1 MLRRLAATLVLL
13 LVSAATAQ
21 PPGDFERPKRHFRVP
36 NPAGITPTQA
46 RSVYGR
52 IVEQMTAGYALSDLA
67 EAREYRRCTRYN
79 TAPYRSATHGERY
92 VNNDANPAARAYGRF
107 GKAGPMPPG
116 AVLAK
121 DSFTVT
127 ADGGVFSGPLFLM
140 EKLPPGTASDWRDW
154 RYVMVMPDGS
164 IFGDSRGDAPEAV
177 RFCADCHD
185 TAGATDGL
193 FFVPPRF
200 RRAPLLELRRGRARH
215 SRTRKAG

>member
-1 MLRRLAATLVLL
+1 MPSSLALTLVLL
-13 LVSAATAQ
+13 LVSAAAAQ
-21 PPGDFERPKRHFRVP
+21 SPEDLERPKRHFRVA
-36 NPAGITPTQA
+36 NPAGLDA
-46 RSVYGR
+46 DRALSVYER
-52 IVEQMTAGYALSDLA
+52 IVDKMLAGYALSGLA
-67 EAREYRRCTRYN
+67 EARDYRKWTRYN

-92 VNNDANPAARAYGRF
+92 VNNYASPAARAYGRF
-107 GKAGPMPPG
+107 EAAGPMPPG

-140 EKLPPGTASDWRDW
+140 EKLPPGTAPDWGDW

-177 RFCADCHD
+177 RFCADCHA

-193 FFVPPRF
+193 FFVPERF
-200 RRAPLLELRRGRARH
+200 RRRPLIELR
-215 SRTRKAG
+215 